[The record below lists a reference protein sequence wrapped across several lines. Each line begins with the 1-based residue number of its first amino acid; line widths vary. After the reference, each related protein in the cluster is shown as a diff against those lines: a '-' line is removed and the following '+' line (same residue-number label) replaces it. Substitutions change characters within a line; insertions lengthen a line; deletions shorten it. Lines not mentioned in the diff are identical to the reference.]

1 MGKHQSKRHG
11 TARSNKYKA
20 SIISALLVLAM
31 FSTLAMAE
39 EWDIS
44 KGDVIVNATTNDA
57 GETVQTVTGVVAGQ
71 ETESTIEDSAPVITG
86 TSGTAEA
93 PADNTVTIT
102 VDNGAQ
108 AEVGFTDLKI
118 TTESNGADFNV
129 PVVIEA
135 GANATGSEQVTIT
148 LEGDNSVST
157 DHTGISS
164 AVDTVIQGDGTLEVN
179 ANLDLSSDAA
189 YYSPVAVGIDMNGTQ
204 SPDLT
209 IKDAASV
216 SVNATAVETTGSRS
230 PGAVGIQ
237 SSMGSISVQDTAKLN
252 ASVSAS
258 SDSYDVNSLGVTGTM
273 SVTAQDNSQLN
284 VTASGTATDAKGN
297 SSTVSGITSIYVTI
311 EDEASAGITVN
322 SSSATDE
329 SSANAVFGLDMTISG
344 DSKVDI
350 NAESNSGGDNSTATS
365 IQLFGELLISDSAS
379 LTTENSATAGEGKT
393 STSENVVT
401 KVTADSTAT
410 INGTKVSKMEG
421 DAMSSILG
429 VEDNNITIIEKAEP
443 APEPE
448 PVPEPTPETKPTTGI
463 RPAAMSSFGTEGMVS
478 IRYTVVEGK
487 NAQWTLGSETGLVFE
502 LSHEGIVRVEID
514 GVEVEAEIEG
524 FFVTISAE
532 VLDALEEGE
541 HSIEFIYADGSASTA
556 LFVK

>member
-44 KGDVIVNATTNDA
+44 KGDVIVNATTNEA
-57 GETVQTVTGVVAGQ
+57 GETVQTVTGVVDGQ
-71 ETESTIEDSAPVITG
+71 ETESTIEDSAPVIT
-86 TSGTAEA
+86 GTAEA

-189 YYSPVAVGIDMNGTQ
+189 YHSPVAVGIDMNGTQ

-216 SVNATAVETTGSRS
+216 NVNATAVETAGSRS

-258 SDSYDVNSLGVTGTM
+258 SDSYDVNSIGVTGTM

-329 SSANAVFGLDMTISG
+329 SSANAVSGLDMTISG

-350 NAESNSGGDNSTATS
+350 SAESNSGGDNSTATS
-365 IQLFGELLISDSAS
+365 IQLFGELAISDSAS

-393 STSENVVT
+393 STSENVVP

-448 PVPEPTPETKPTTGI
+448 PVPEPAPETKPTTGV

-487 NAQWTLGSETGLVFE
+487 NAQWTLGSESGLVFE